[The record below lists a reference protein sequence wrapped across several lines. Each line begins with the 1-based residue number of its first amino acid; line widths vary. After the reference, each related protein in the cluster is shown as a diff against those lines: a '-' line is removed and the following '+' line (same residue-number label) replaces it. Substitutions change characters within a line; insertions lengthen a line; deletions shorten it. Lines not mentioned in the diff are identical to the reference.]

1 MCGLCFS
8 QFGRLEEGLDLHL
21 EQFAGQL
28 IMAKKDKEKFHMAVI
43 TCNYEDILDKFWYN
57 LKT

>member
-1 MCGLCFS
+1 
-8 QFGRLEEGLDLHL
+8 
-21 EQFAGQL
+21 
-28 IMAKKDKEKFHMAVI
+28 MAKKDKEKFHMAVI